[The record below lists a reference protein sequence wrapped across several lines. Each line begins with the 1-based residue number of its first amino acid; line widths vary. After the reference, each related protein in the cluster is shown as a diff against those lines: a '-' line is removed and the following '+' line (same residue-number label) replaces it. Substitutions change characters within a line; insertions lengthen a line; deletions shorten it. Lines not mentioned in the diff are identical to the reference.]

1 MKLGWMPTTEDMPQR
16 LQAAKRTNIYR
27 SEDLDNWWMGHGKD
41 ESCFIEGTANHWFW
55 LAFTLIGLTKADEC
69 PYSEDAPLPYSKDYV
84 CDAVKNAAAKDVEI
98 ERLKAERDAAY
109 LAHESSE
116 AVLHMTI
123 ARLGGLV
130 EGRPTHRGNFLQR
143 IDALVRMEECNG
155 K

>member
-1 MKLGWMPTTEDMPQR
+1 MGSEFNELPMGIAPTAWNAMVKE
-16 LQAAKRTNIYR
+16 L
-27 SEDLDNWWMGHGKD
+27 
-41 ESCFIEGTANHWFW
+41 ANR
-55 LAFTLIGLTKADEC
+55 
-69 PYSEDAPLPYSKDYV
+69 DA
-84 CDAVKNAAAKDVEI
+84 EI

>member
-1 MKLGWMPTTEDMPQR
+1 MGSERTHVDKYLCTVCGHRHSNGWYCKHSID
-16 LQAAKRTNIYR
+16 
-27 SEDLDNWWMGHGKD
+27 
-41 ESCFIEGTANHWFW
+41 
-55 LAFTLIGLTKADEC
+55 
-69 PYSEDAPLPYSKDYV
+69 
-84 CDAVKNAAAKDVEI
+84 AKDAEI

-116 AVLHMTI
+116 AVLHMTV

>member
-1 MKLGWMPTTEDMPQR
+1 MGSERIKLNLDC
-16 LQAAKRTNIYR
+16 
-27 SEDLDNWWMGHGKD
+27 SEDRQR
-41 ESCFIEGTANHWFW
+41 GTPCH
-55 LAFTLIGLTKADEC
+55 KC
-69 PYSEDAPLPYSKDYV
+69 V
-84 CDAVKNAAAKDVEI
+84 VAAKDAEI

-116 AVLHMTI
+116 AVLHMTV

>member
-1 MKLGWMPTTEDMPQR
+1 
-16 LQAAKRTNIYR
+16 
-27 SEDLDNWWMGHGKD
+27 MGSSSNVTFLCPKC
-41 ESCFIEGTANHWFW
+41 EQP
-55 LAFTLIGLTKADEC
+55 IGHACKPCLL
-69 PYSEDAPLPYSKDYV
+69 S
-84 CDAVKNAAAKDVEI
+84 AKDAEI